1 MRTHGQIQYI
11 NISVEYNI
19 LQISGN
25 SQKEVNMTEEYNADE
40 IIERFQKFERTSY
53 DKFKDLFDQIKLD
66 RKFISGDQSDTLDHT
81 LTDASIGEGVPL
93 MSLNVVK
100 NVIRTVVNTYLPNT
114 YKWQYSTGQSV
125 DAQLNTAAE
134 QFLSDADNSTAT
146 VEALSNSVGTALGVL
161 VFSNDYDIDGSIKPV
176 LYSIPDVT
184 NVRLDP
190 HASKLNFADAT
201 KAAIVELKS
210 KEWFKTNYGIE
221 YMNEYYKPLID
232 TSEEYDRKTLMPM
245 VTYYEKEDNQVIC
258 YKLAGSELLE
268 EPQIL
273 PYSYIPVVPVFGE
286 SDWASASKQ
295 SWTGITTLMRPIQR
309 MINYAY
315 RQIIIRASKV
325 PKNTWVGGDEAL
337 QGREKYWQN
346 SERNLNPIRIYN
358 EYSKDHQRKLDPP
371 HREDNQI
378 IFNDVSELMDKSLQ
392 MTNTIVGIP
401 AIGLESQVERTATE
415 VLVNQKTFNN
425 NVRNYIYHL
434 KYSMQLIGLIFA
446 EELYKQQLYGKIK
459 VSVIAGPD
467 DAMSKQEAR
476 VQLSAYSS
484 LITSEEDK
492 RKLLMAQCAIEN
504 DNPYIN
510 GFVNSLQPQPTQGEI
525 QAQQMVEQANMEI
538 KSRDA
543 QLLELQKQ
551 LNDLQLQQQLQAYS
565 VEQQILLNN
574 QKFEHDKEMKLLD
587 AQLTANDPAEMVKTK
602 AEIDKAQM
610 SVEKEA
616 ISLRKEQI
624 KALNQGV

>member
-1 MRTHGQIQYI
+1 MEKDFDISALIERFKKFESTSYTRYKDLFEQIKKDRQF
-11 NISVEYNI
+11 
-19 LQISGN
+19 ISGN
-25 SQKEVNMTEEYNADE
+25 QCD
-40 IIERFQKFERTSY
+40 
-53 DKFKDLFDQIKLD
+53 D
-66 RKFISGDQSDTLDHT
+66 LDHT

-93 MSLNVVK
+93 MSLNVVQ
-100 NVIRTVVNTYLPNT
+100 NAVRSIVNTYLPNQ
-114 YKWQYSTGQSV
+114 YKWNYTNNQGV
-125 DAQLNTAAE
+125 DVNLNTIAD
-134 QFLSDADNSTAT
+134 QFLSDPDNSTAT
-146 VEALSNSVGTALGVL
+146 IEALTNAVSTALGVL
-161 VFSNDYDIDGSIKPV
+161 VFSNDYDVDGSIKPV

-190 HASKLNFADAT
+190 YASKLNFADAT

-210 KEWFKTNYGIE
+210 KEWFKTNYNLD
-221 YMNEYYKPLID
+221 YVNEYYKPLID
-232 TSEEYDRKTLMPM
+232 ISEDYDRKTMLPL
-245 VTYYEKEDNQVIC
+245 VTYFEKEDNKVIC
-258 YKLAGSELLE
+258 YKMAGSELLE
-268 EPQIL
+268 DPQML
-273 PYSYIPVVPVFGE
+273 NYSYIPVIPVLGE
-286 SDWASASKQ
+286 SNWINASKQ
-295 SWTGITTLMRPIQR
+295 SWTGITTIMRPIQR

-358 EYSKDHQRKLDPP
+358 EYSKDHTRKLDPP

-378 IFNDVSELMDKSLQ
+378 VFEDVTALMDKSLQ
-392 MTNTIVGIP
+392 MTNSIVGIP
-401 AIGLESQVERTATE
+401 AIGLESEIEKTATE
-415 VLVNQKTFNN
+415 VLSNQKTFNN

-434 KYSMQLIGLIFA
+434 KYSMQLIGLLFA
-446 EELYKQQLYGKIK
+446 EEIYKQPLYGKIK
-459 VSVIAGPD
+459 VTVVAGPD

-476 VQLSAYSS
+476 VQLSTYAN
-484 LITSEEDK
+484 LITSDEDK
-492 RKLLMAQCAIEN
+492 RKLLMAECAIEN

-510 GFVNSLQPQPTQGEI
+510 NFAKTLQPMPSQGEL
-525 QAQQMVEQANMEI
+525 QAQQMLEQANTEI
-538 KSRDA
+538 KNRDA
-543 QLLELQKQ
+543 QILELQKQ

-574 QKFEHDKEMKLLD
+574 QKFEHEKEMKLLD
-587 AQLTANDPAEMVKTK
+587 AQITAGNPAEQAKIK

-624 KALNQGV
+624 KALNQGVV

>member
-1 MRTHGQIQYI
+1 M
-11 NISVEYNI
+11 E
-19 LQISGN
+19 
-25 SQKEVNMTEEYNADE
+25 KDE
-40 IIERFQKFERTSY
+40 IKIDELVERFKKFERTSY
-53 DKFKDLFDQIKLD
+53 DKFKDLYDQIKLD
-66 RKFISGDQSDTLDHT
+66 RKFISGDQCDDLDHT

-100 NVIRTVVNTYLPNT
+100 NAIRTVVNTYLPNT
-114 YKWQYSTGQSV
+114 YKWQYTNGKGV
-125 DAQLNTAAE
+125 DANLNTIAD

-146 VEALSNSVGTALGVL
+146 VEALSNAVGTALGVL

-190 HASKLNFADAT
+190 NASKLNFADAT

-210 KEWFKTNYGIE
+210 KDWFKTNYGID
-221 YMNEYYKPLID
+221 YLNEYYKPLID
-232 TSEEYDRKTLMPM
+232 ISEDYDRKSLMPL

-268 EPQIL
+268 DPQVL

-286 SDWASASKQ
+286 SDWANASKQ
-295 SWTGITTLMRPIQR
+295 SWTGITTIMRPIQR

-358 EYSKDHQRKLDPP
+358 EYSKDHTRKLDPP

-378 IFNDVSELMDKSLQ
+378 VFNDVSELMDKSLQ
-392 MTNTIVGIP
+392 MTNSIVGIP
-401 AIGLESQVERTATE
+401 AIGLESQIERTATE
-415 VLVNQKTFNN
+415 VLANQKTFNN

-434 KYSMQLIGLIFA
+434 KYSMQLIGLLFA
-446 EELYKQQLYGKIK
+446 EEIYKQPLYGKIK
-459 VSVIAGPD
+459 VTVVAGPD

-476 VQLSAYSS
+476 VQLSTYAN
-484 LITSEEDK
+484 LITSDEDK
-492 RKLLMAQCAIEN
+492 RKLLMAECAIEN

-510 GFVNSLQPQPTQGEI
+510 NFANSLQPTPTQGEI
-525 QAQQMVEQANMEI
+525 QAQQMLQQANTEI
-538 KSRDA
+538 KNRDA
-543 QLLELQKQ
+543 QILELQKQ

-565 VEQQILLNN
+565 VEQQMLLNN
-574 QKFEHDKEMKLLD
+574 QKFEHEKEMKILD
-587 AQLTANDPAEMVKTK
+587 AQITANNPAEMAKTQ

>member
-1 MRTHGQIQYI
+1 MSENNIDELIQ
-11 NISVEYNI
+11 
-19 LQISGN
+19 
-25 SQKEVNMTEEYNADE
+25 
-40 IIERFQKFERTSY
+40 RFKKFESASY
-53 DKFKDLFDQIKLD
+53 TKFKDLFEQIKLD
-66 RKFISGDQSDTLDHT
+66 RKFISGDQVDTLDHT

-100 NVIRTVVNTYLPNT
+100 NAIRTVVNTYLPNT
-114 YKWQYSTGQSV
+114 YKWQYTNGQGV
-125 DAQLNTAAE
+125 DANLNMVAE
-134 QFLSDADNSTAT
+134 QFLADADNSTAT
-146 VEALSNSVGTALGVL
+146 VEALTNAVGTALGVL

-190 HASKLNFADAT
+190 NASKLNFADAT

-210 KEWFKTNYGIE
+210 KDWFKANYGID
-221 YMNEYYKPLID
+221 YINEYYKPLID
-232 TSEEYDRKTLMPM
+232 ISEDYDRKSLMPL

-268 EPQIL
+268 DPQVL

-286 SDWASASKQ
+286 SDWANASKQ
-295 SWTGITTLMRPIQR
+295 SWTGITTIMRPIQR

-358 EYSKDHQRKLDPP
+358 EYSKDHTRKLDPP

-378 IFNDVSELMDKSLQ
+378 VFNDVSELMDKSLQ
-392 MTNTIVGIP
+392 MTNSIVGIP
-401 AIGLESQVERTATE
+401 AIGLESQIERTATE
-415 VLVNQKTFNN
+415 VLANQKTFNN

-434 KYSMQLIGLIFA
+434 KYSMQLIGLLFA
-446 EELYKQQLYGKIK
+446 EEIYKQPLYGKIK
-459 VSVIAGPD
+459 VTVVAGPD

-476 VQLSAYSS
+476 VQLSTYAN
-484 LITSEEDK
+484 LITSDEDK
-492 RKLLMAQCAIEN
+492 RKLLMAECAIEN

-510 GFVNSLQPQPTQGEI
+510 SFANSLQPQPTQGEI
-525 QAQQMVEQANMEI
+525 QAQQMLQQANNEI
-538 KSRDA
+538 KNRDA
-543 QLLELQKQ
+543 QILELQKQ

-565 VEQQILLNN
+565 VEQQMLLNN
-574 QKFEHDKEMKLLD
+574 QKFEHEKEMKILD
-587 AQLTANDPAEMVKTK
+587 AQITANNPAEMAKTQ

>member
-1 MRTHGQIQYI
+1 
-11 NISVEYNI
+11 
-19 LQISGN
+19 
-25 SQKEVNMTEEYNADE
+25 MTEE
-40 IIERFQKFERTSY
+40 IENNDLIQRFKKFESASY
-53 DKFKDLFDQIKLD
+53 TKFKDLFEQIKLD
-66 RKFISGDQSDTLDHT
+66 RKFISGDQVDTLDHT

-100 NVIRTVVNTYLPNT
+100 NAIRTVVNTYLPNT
-114 YKWQYSTGQSV
+114 YKWQYTNGKGV
-125 DAQLNTAAE
+125 DANLNTIAD

-146 VEALSNSVGTALGVL
+146 VEALSNAVGTALGVL

-190 HASKLNFADAT
+190 NASKLNFADAT

-210 KEWFKTNYGIE
+210 KDWFKANYGID
-221 YMNEYYKPLID
+221 YINEYYKPLIVI
-232 TSEEYDRKTLMPM
+232 SEDYDRKSLMPL

-268 EPQIL
+268 DPQVL

-286 SDWASASKQ
+286 SDWANASKQ
-295 SWTGITTLMRPIQR
+295 SWTGITTIMRPIQR

-358 EYSKDHQRKLDPP
+358 EYSKDHTRKLDPP

-378 IFNDVSELMDKSLQ
+378 VFNDVSELMDKSLQ
-392 MTNTIVGIP
+392 MTNSIVGIP
-401 AIGLESQVERTATE
+401 AIGLESQIERTATE
-415 VLVNQKTFNN
+415 VLANQKTFNN

-434 KYSMQLIGLIFA
+434 KYSMQLIGLLFA
-446 EELYKQQLYGKIK
+446 EEIYKQPLYGKIK
-459 VSVIAGPD
+459 VTVVAGPD

-476 VQLSAYSS
+476 VQLSTYAN
-484 LITSEEDK
+484 LITSDEDK
-492 RKLLMAQCAIEN
+492 RKLLMAECAIEN

-510 GFVNSLQPQPTQGEI
+510 SFANSLQPTPTQGEI
-525 QAQQMVEQANMEI
+525 QAQQMLQQANTEI
-538 KSRDA
+538 KNRDA
-543 QLLELQKQ
+543 QILELQKQ
-551 LNDLQLQQQLQAYS
+551 LNDIQLQQQLQAYS
-565 VEQQILLNN
+565 VEQQMLLNN
-574 QKFEHDKEMKLLD
+574 QKFEHEKEMKILD
-587 AQLTANDPAEMVKTK
+587 AQISANNPAEMAKTQ

>member
-1 MRTHGQIQYI
+1 MED
-11 NISVEYNI
+11 NLNVEE
-19 LQISGN
+19 L
-25 SQKEVNMTEEYNADE
+25 
-40 IIERFQKFERTSY
+40 IERFKKFERQSY
-53 DKFKDLFDQIKLD
+53 DKFKELFEQIKLD
-66 RKFISGDQSDTLDHT
+66 RKFISGDQCDNLDHT

-100 NVIRTVVNTYLPNT
+100 NAIRTVVNTYLPNT
-114 YKWQYSTGQSV
+114 YKWQYTNNQGV
-125 DAQLNTAAE
+125 DVNLNTIAD

-146 VEALSNSVGTALGVL
+146 VEALSNAVGTALGVL

-190 HASKLNFADAT
+190 NASKLNFADAT
-201 KAAIVELKS
+201 KAAIVEIKS
-210 KEWFKTNYGIE
+210 KEWFKSNYGLE
-221 YMNEYYKPLID
+221 YLNEYYKPLID
-232 TSEEYDRKTLMPM
+232 ISEDYDRKTMMPL

-273 PYSYIPVVPVFGE
+273 PYSYIPVVPVLGE
-286 SDWASASKQ
+286 SSWISDSKQ
-295 SWTGITTLMRPIQR
+295 SWTGITTIMRPIQR

-358 EYSKDHQRKLDPP
+358 EYSKDHTRKLDPP

-378 IFNDVSELMDKSLQ
+378 VFEDVTTLMDKSLQ
-392 MTNTIVGIP
+392 MTNSIVGIP
-401 AIGLESQVERTATE
+401 AIGLESEIEKTATE
-415 VLVNQKTFNN
+415 VLANQKTFNN

-434 KYSMQLIGLIFA
+434 KYSMQLIGLLFA
-446 EELYKQQLYGKIK
+446 EEMYKQPLYGKIK
-459 VSVIAGPD
+459 VTVVAGPD

-476 VQLSAYSS
+476 VQLSTYAN
-484 LITSEEDK
+484 LITSDEDK
-492 RKLLMAQCAIEN
+492 RKLLLAECAIEN

-510 GFVNSLQPQPTQGEI
+510 NFANSLQPQPTQGEL
-525 QAQQMVEQANMEI
+525 QAQQMLEQANTEI
-538 KSRDA
+538 KNRDA
-543 QLLELQKQ
+543 QILELQKQ
-551 LNDLQLQQQLQAYS
+551 LNDIQLQQQLQAYS
-565 VEQQILLNN
+565 TEQQILLNN
-574 QKFEHDKEMKLLD
+574 QKFEHEKEMKLLD
-587 AQLTANDPAEMVKTK
+587 AQIAAGNPAEMAKTQ

-624 KALNQGV
+624 KAMNQGVI

>member
-1 MRTHGQIQYI
+1 M
-11 NISVEYNI
+11 SEYN
-19 LQISGN
+19 
-25 SQKEVNMTEEYNADE
+25 VEEL
-40 IIERFQKFERTSY
+40 IQRFKKFESASY
-53 DKFKDLFDQIKLD
+53 TKFKDLFEQIKLD
-66 RKFISGDQSDTLDHT
+66 RKFISGDQCDNLDHT

-100 NVIRTVVNTYLPNT
+100 NAIRTVVNTYLPNT
-114 YKWQYSTGQSV
+114 YKWQYTNGQGV
-125 DAQLNTAAE
+125 DTNLNTIAD

-146 VEALSNSVGTALGVL
+146 VEALSNAVGTALGVL

-190 HASKLNFADAT
+190 NASKLNFADAT

-210 KEWFKTNYGIE
+210 KDWFKTNYGID
-221 YMNEYYKPLID
+221 YLNEYYKPLID
-232 TSEEYDRKTLMPM
+232 ISEDYDRKSLMPL

-268 EPQIL
+268 DPQVL

-286 SDWASASKQ
+286 SDWANASKQ
-295 SWTGITTLMRPIQR
+295 SWTGITTIMRPIQR

-358 EYSKDHQRKLDPP
+358 EYSKDHTRKLDPP

-378 IFNDVSELMDKSLQ
+378 VFEDVTTLMDKSLQ
-392 MTNTIVGIP
+392 MTNSIVGIP
-401 AIGLESQVERTATE
+401 AIGLESQIERTATE
-415 VLVNQKTFNN
+415 VLANQKTFNN

-434 KYSMQLIGLIFA
+434 KYSMQLIGLLFA
-446 EELYKQQLYGKIK
+446 EEIYKQPLYGKIK
-459 VSVIAGPD
+459 VTVVAGPD

-476 VQLSAYSS
+476 VQLSTYAN
-484 LITSEEDK
+484 LITSDEDK
-492 RKLLMAQCAIEN
+492 RKLLMAECAIEN

-510 GFVNSLQPQPTQGEI
+510 SFANSLQPQPTQGEI
-525 QAQQMVEQANMEI
+525 QAQQMLQQANTEI
-538 KSRDA
+538 KNRDA
-543 QLLELQKQ
+543 QILELQKQ

-565 VEQQILLNN
+565 TEQQILLNN
-574 QKFEHDKEMKLLD
+574 QKFEHEKEMKILD
-587 AQLTANDPAEMVKTK
+587 AQIAANNPAEIAKTQ

-610 SVEKEA
+610 SVEKSA
-616 ISLRKEQI
+616 IELRKEQI

>member
-1 MRTHGQIQYI
+1 MEDKV
-11 NISVEYNI
+11 NVEE
-19 LQISGN
+19 L
-25 SQKEVNMTEEYNADE
+25 
-40 IIERFQKFERTSY
+40 IERFKKFERQSY
-53 DKFKDLFDQIKLD
+53 DKFKDLFEQIKLD
-66 RKFISGDQSDTLDHT
+66 RKFISGDQCDNLDHT

-100 NVIRTVVNTYLPNT
+100 NAIRTVVNTYLPNT
-114 YKWQYSTGQSV
+114 YKWQYTNNQGV
-125 DAQLNTAAE
+125 DVNLNTIAD

-146 VEALSNSVGTALGVL
+146 VEALSNAVGTALGVL

-190 HASKLNFADAT
+190 NASKLNFADAT
-201 KAAIVELKS
+201 KAAIVEIKS
-210 KEWFKTNYGIE
+210 KEWFKTNYGID
-221 YMNEYYKPLID
+221 YLNEYYKPLID
-232 TSEEYDRKTLMPM
+232 ISEDYDRKTMMPL

-286 SDWASASKQ
+286 SDWANASKQ
-295 SWTGITTLMRPIQR
+295 SWTGITTIMRPIQR

-315 RQIIIRASKV
+315 RQIIIRAAKV

-358 EYSKDHQRKLDPP
+358 EWSKDHTRKLDPP

-378 IFNDVSELMDKSLQ
+378 VFEDVTTLMDKSLQ
-392 MTNTIVGIP
+392 MTNSIVGIP
-401 AIGLESQVERTATE
+401 AIGLESEIEKTATE
-415 VLVNQKTFNN
+415 VLSNQKTFNN

-434 KYSMQLIGLIFA
+434 KYSMQLIGLLFA
-446 EELYKQQLYGKIK
+446 EEMYKQPLYGKIK
-459 VSVIAGPD
+459 VTVVAGPD

-476 VQLSAYSS
+476 VQLSTYAN
-484 LITSEEDK
+484 LITDDSDK
-492 RKLLMAQCAIEN
+492 RKLMLALCEIESDN
-504 DNPYIN
+504 DYVQN
-510 GFVNSLQPQPTQGEI
+510 FANSLQSQPTQGEM
-525 QAQQMVEQANMEI
+525 QAQQLLSQANQEI
-538 KSRDA
+538 KNRDA
-543 QLLELQKQ
+543 QILELQKQ
-551 LNDLQLQQQLQAYS
+551 VNDLQMQQQLQAYS
-565 VEQQILLNN
+565 L
-574 QKFEHDKEMKLLD
+574 DKEIELSKLKH
-587 AQLTANDPAEMVKTK
+587 AQEMEKLVLQERIKESNPAEQARTEADV
-602 AEIDKAQM
+602 IKAQA
-610 SVEKEA
+610 SIEKEA

-624 KALNQGV
+624 KSLNQGVL

>member
-1 MRTHGQIQYI
+1 
-11 NISVEYNI
+11 
-19 LQISGN
+19 
-25 SQKEVNMTEEYNADE
+25 MTEE
-40 IIERFQKFERTSY
+40 IENNDLIQRFKKFESASY
-53 DKFKDLFDQIKLD
+53 IKFKDLFEQIKLD
-66 RKFISGDQSDTLDHT
+66 RKFISGDQVDTLDHT

-100 NVIRTVVNTYLPNT
+100 NAIRTVVNTYLPNT
-114 YKWQYSTGQSV
+114 YKWQYTNGKGV
-125 DAQLNTAAE
+125 DANLNTIAD

-146 VEALSNSVGTALGVL
+146 VEALSNAVGTALGVL

-190 HASKLNFADAT
+190 NASKLNFADAT

-210 KEWFKTNYGIE
+210 KDWFKANYGID
-221 YMNEYYKPLID
+221 YINEYYKPLID
-232 TSEEYDRKTLMPM
+232 ISEDYDRKSFMPL

-268 EPQIL
+268 DPQIL

-286 SDWASASKQ
+286 SDWANASKQ
-295 SWTGITTLMRPIQR
+295 SWTGITTIMRPIQR

-325 PKNTWVGGDEAL
+325 PKNTWVGGNEAL
-337 QGREKYWQN
+337 RGREKYWQN

-358 EYSKDHQRKLDPP
+358 EFDDKGRPLEAP

-378 IFNDVSELMDKSLQ
+378 VFNDVSELMDKSLQ
-392 MTNTIVGIP
+392 MTNSIVGIP
-401 AIGLESQVERTATE
+401 AIGLESQIERTATE
-415 VLVNQKTFNN
+415 VLANQKTFNN

-434 KYSMQLIGLIFA
+434 KYSMQLIGLLFA
-446 EELYKQQLYGKIK
+446 EEIYKQPLYGKIK
-459 VSVIAGPD
+459 VTVVAGPD

-476 VQLSAYSS
+476 VQLSTYAN
-484 LITSEEDK
+484 LITSDEDK
-492 RKLLMAQCAIEN
+492 RKLLMAECAIEN

-510 GFVNSLQPQPTQGEI
+510 SFANSLQPTPTQGEI
-525 QAQQMVEQANMEI
+525 QAQQMLQQANTEI
-538 KSRDA
+538 KNRDA
-543 QLLELQKQ
+543 QILELQKQ

-565 VEQQILLNN
+565 VEQQMLLNN
-574 QKFEHDKEMKLLD
+574 QKFEHEKEMKILD
-587 AQLTANDPAEMVKTK
+587 AQISANNPAEMAKTQ

>member
-1 MRTHGQIQYI
+1 MAEENNVEDIIQ
-11 NISVEYNI
+11 
-19 LQISGN
+19 
-25 SQKEVNMTEEYNADE
+25 
-40 IIERFQKFERTSY
+40 RFKKFESASY
-53 DKFKDLFDQIKLD
+53 TKYKDLYDQIRED
-66 RKFISGDQSDTLDHT
+66 RKFIGGEQADKLDHT
-81 LTDASIGEGVPL
+81 LTDATIGEGVPL

-100 NVIRTVVNTYLPNT
+100 NAIRTVVNTYLPNQ
-114 YKWQYSTGQSV
+114 YKWQYTNSQGV
-125 DAQLNTAAE
+125 DANLNTLAD

-146 VEALSNSVGTALGVL
+146 IEALTNSVGTALGVL

-190 HASKLNFADAT
+190 NASKLNFADAT

-210 KEWFKTNYGIE
+210 KDWFKTNYGIE
-221 YMNEYYKPLID
+221 YLNEYYKPLID
-232 TSEEYDRKTLMPM
+232 ISEEYDRKTLMPLI
-245 VTYYEKEDNQVIC
+245 TYWEKEDNQVIC

-268 EPQIL
+268 EPQTL

-295 SWTGITTLMRPIQR
+295 SWTGITTIMRPIQR

-358 EYSKDHQRKLDPP
+358 EYSKDHTRKLDPP

-378 IFNDVSELMDKSLQ
+378 VFNDVSELMDKSLQ
-392 MTNTIVGIP
+392 MTNSIVGIP
-401 AIGLESQVERTATE
+401 AIGLESQIERTATE
-415 VLVNQKTFNN
+415 VLANQKTFNN

-434 KYSMQLIGLIFA
+434 KYSMQLIGLLFA
-446 EELYKQQLYGKIK
+446 EEMYKQPLYGKIK
-459 VSVIAGPD
+459 VSVVAGPD

-476 VQLSAYSS
+476 VQLAAYAN
-484 LITSEEDK
+484 LITSDEDK
-492 RKLLMAQCAIEN
+492 RKLLMAECSIEN

-510 GFVNSLQPQPTQGEI
+510 NFANSLQPQPTQGEL
-525 QAQQMVEQANMEI
+525 QAQQMLQQANTEI
-538 KSRDA
+538 KNRDA
-543 QLLELQKQ
+543 QILELQKQ
-551 LNDLQLQQQLQAYS
+551 VNELQLQQQLQAYS
-565 VEQQILLNN
+565 TEQQILLNN
-574 QKFEHDKEMKLLD
+574 QKFEHEKEMKLLD
-587 AQLTANDPAEMVKTK
+587 AKITAGNPAEIAKTQ

-624 KALNQGV
+624 KALNQGVI

>member
-1 MRTHGQIQYI
+1 
-11 NISVEYNI
+11 
-19 LQISGN
+19 
-25 SQKEVNMTEEYNADE
+25 MTEEIENND
-40 IIERFQKFERTSY
+40 IIQRFKKFESASY
-53 DKFKDLFDQIKLD
+53 TRFKDLFEQIKLD
-66 RKFISGDQSDTLDHT
+66 RKFISGDQSDSLDHT

-100 NVIRTVVNTYLPNT
+100 NAIRTVVNTYLPNT
-114 YKWQYSTGQSV
+114 YKWQYS
-125 DAQLNTAAE
+125 DERLNQLAD
-134 QFLSDADNSTAT
+134 QFLNDADNSTAT
-146 VEALSNSVGTALGVL
+146 VEALTNAVGTALGVL

-190 HASKLNFADAT
+190 NASRLNFADAT
-201 KAAIVELKS
+201 KAAIVEIKS
-210 KEWFKTNYGIE
+210 KEWFKANYGLE
-221 YMNEYYKPLID
+221 YLNEYYKPLID
-232 TSEEYDRKTLMPM
+232 ISEDYDRKTMMPL
-245 VTYYEKEDNQVIC
+245 VTYYEKENNQVIC
-258 YKLAGSELLE
+258 YKLAGDQLLE

-286 SDWASASKQ
+286 SDWSSESRQ
-295 SWTGITTLMRPIQR
+295 SWTGITTIMRPIQR

-325 PKNTWVGGDEAL
+325 PKNTWVGGEEAL

-358 EYSKDHQRKLDPP
+358 EYSKDHTRKLDPP

-378 IFNDVSELMDKSLQ
+378 VFEDVSALMDKSLQ
-392 MTNTIVGIP
+392 LTNSIVGIP
-401 AIGLESQVERTATE
+401 AIGLESQIERTATE
-415 VLVNQKTFNN
+415 VLTNQKTFNN

-434 KYSMQLIGLIFA
+434 KYSMQLIGLLFA
-446 EELYKQQLYGKIK
+446 EEIYKQPLYGKIK
-459 VSVIAGPD
+459 VTVVAGPD

-476 VQLSAYSS
+476 VQLSTYAN
-484 LITSEEDK
+484 LITSDEDK
-492 RKLLMAQCAIEN
+492 RKLLMAECEIES
-504 DNPYIN
+504 DNEYIN
-510 GFVNSLQPQPTQGEI
+510 KFKNSLQPQPTQGEI
-525 QAQQMVEQANMEI
+525 QAQQMLQQANTEI
-538 KSRDA
+538 KNRDA
-543 QLLELQKQ
+543 QILDLRKQ

-574 QKFEHDKEMKLLD
+574 QKFEHEKEMKLLD
-587 AQLTANDPAEMVKTK
+587 AQIAAGNPAEMAKTQ

-624 KALNQGV
+624 KAMNQGVI

>member
-1 MRTHGQIQYI
+1 MAEENNVEDIIQ
-11 NISVEYNI
+11 
-19 LQISGN
+19 
-25 SQKEVNMTEEYNADE
+25 
-40 IIERFQKFERTSY
+40 RFKKFESASY
-53 DKFKDLFDQIKLD
+53 TKFKDLYDQIRED
-66 RKFISGDQSDTLDHT
+66 RKFIGGEQADKLDHT
-81 LTDASIGEGVPL
+81 LTDATIGEGVPL

-100 NVIRTVVNTYLPNT
+100 NAIRTIVNTYLPNQ
-114 YKWQYSTGQSV
+114 YKWQYTNSKGV
-125 DAQLNTAAE
+125 DNNLNAVAD

-146 VEALSNSVGTALGVL
+146 VEALTNAVGTALGVL

-190 HASKLNFADAT
+190 NASKLNFADAT

-210 KEWFKTNYGIE
+210 KDWFKTNYGIE
-221 YMNEYYKPLID
+221 YLNEYYKPLID
-232 TSEEYDRKTLMPM
+232 ISEEYDRKTLMPL

-268 EPQIL
+268 EPQTL

-295 SWTGITTLMRPIQR
+295 SWTGITTIMRPIQR

-358 EYSKDHQRKLDPP
+358 EYSKDHSRKLDPP

-392 MTNTIVGIP
+392 MTNSIVGIP
-401 AIGLESQVERTATE
+401 AIGLESQIERTATE
-415 VLVNQKTFNN
+415 VLANQKTFNN

-434 KYSMQLIGLIFA
+434 KYSMQLIGLLFA
-446 EELYKQQLYGKIK
+446 EEMYKQPLYGKIK
-459 VSVIAGPD
+459 VSVVAGPD

-476 VQLSAYSS
+476 VQLAAYAN
-484 LITSEEDK
+484 LITSDEDK
-492 RKLLMAQCAIEN
+492 RKLLMAECAIEN

-510 GFVNSLQPQPTQGEI
+510 NFANSLQPQPTQGEL
-525 QAQQMVEQANMEI
+525 QAQEMLQQANTEI
-538 KSRDA
+538 KNRDA
-543 QLLELQKQ
+543 QILELQKQ
-551 LNDLQLQQQLQAYS
+551 VNELQLQQQLQAYS
-565 VEQQILLNN
+565 TEQQILLNN
-574 QKFEHDKEMKLLD
+574 QKFEQEKEMKLLD
-587 AQLTANDPAEMVKTK
+587 AQIAAGNTAEMAKTQ

-624 KALNQGV
+624 KAMNQGVI

>member
-1 MRTHGQIQYI
+1 MEKE
-11 NISVEYNI
+11 NIED
-19 LQISGN
+19 L
-25 SQKEVNMTEEYNADE
+25 
-40 IIERFQKFERTSY
+40 IERFKKFESASY
-53 DKFKDLFDQIKLD
+53 EKYRELFEQIKLD
-66 RKFISGDQSDTLDHT
+66 RKFIGGDQCDTLDHT

-100 NVIRTVVNTYLPNT
+100 NAIRTIVNTYIPN
-114 YKWQYSTGQSV
+114 QYRWEYTSSGQV
-125 DAQLNTAAE
+125 NRDLNSIAD

-146 VEALSNSVGTALGVL
+146 VEALTNAVGTALGVL

-190 HASKLNFADAT
+190 NASKLNFADAT

-221 YMNEYYKPLID
+221 YLNEYYKPLID
-232 TSEEYDRKTLMPM
+232 ISEDYDRKTLMPL
-245 VTYYEKEDNQVIC
+245 VTYYEKEDNQGTSQVIC

-295 SWTGITTLMRPIQR
+295 SWTGITTIMRPIQR

-358 EYSKDHQRKLDPP
+358 EYSKDHTRKLEPP

-378 IFNDVSELMDKSLQ
+378 VFNDVSELMDKSLQ
-392 MTNTIVGIP
+392 MTNSIVGIP
-401 AIGLESQVERTATE
+401 AIGLESQIERTATE
-415 VLVNQKTFNN
+415 VLANQKTFNN

-434 KYSMQLIGLIFA
+434 KYSMQLIGLLFA
-446 EELYKQQLYGKIK
+446 EEIYKQPLYGKIK
-459 VSVIAGPD
+459 VSVVAGPD

-476 VQLSAYSS
+476 VQLAAYAS
-484 LITSEEDK
+484 LITSDEDK
-492 RKLLMAQCAIEN
+492 RKLLMAECAIEN

-510 GFVNSLQPQPTQGEI
+510 NFANSLQPMPSQGEL
-525 QAQQMVEQANMEI
+525 QAQQMLEQANTEI
-538 KSRDA
+538 KNRDA
-543 QLLELQKQ
+543 QIIELQKQ
-551 LNDLQLQQQLQAYS
+551 INDLQMQQQLQAYS
-565 VEQQILLNN
+565 LN
-574 QKFEHDKEMKLLD
+574 KEIELSKLKHSQEMEKLII
-587 AQLTANDPAEMVKTK
+587 QERLKEENPAEQAKTEAEVVEAK
-602 AEIDKAQM
+602 ASI
-610 SVEKEA
+610 EKEA
-616 ISLRKEQI
+616 LSLQ
-624 KALNQGV
+624 KAQLNATKDIIGGNV

>member
-1 MRTHGQIQYI
+1 M
-11 NISVEYNI
+11 SEYN
-19 LQISGN
+19 
-25 SQKEVNMTEEYNADE
+25 VEEL
-40 IIERFQKFERTSY
+40 IQRFKKFESASY
-53 DKFKDLFDQIKLD
+53 TKFKDLFEQIKLD
-66 RKFISGDQSDTLDHT
+66 RKFISGDQTDTLDHT

-100 NVIRTVVNTYLPNT
+100 NAIRTVVNTYLPNT
-114 YKWQYSTGQSV
+114 YKWQYTNGQGV
-125 DAQLNTAAE
+125 DTNLNTIAD

-146 VEALSNSVGTALGVL
+146 VEALSNAVGTALGVL

-190 HASKLNFADAT
+190 NASKLNFADAT

-210 KEWFKTNYGIE
+210 KDWFKTNYGID
-221 YMNEYYKPLID
+221 YLNEYYKPLID
-232 TSEEYDRKTLMPM
+232 ISEDYDRKSLMPL

-268 EPQIL
+268 DPQVL

-286 SDWASASKQ
+286 SDWANASKQ
-295 SWTGITTLMRPIQR
+295 SWTGITTIMRPIQR

-358 EYSKDHQRKLDPP
+358 EYSKDHTRKLDPP

-378 IFNDVSELMDKSLQ
+378 VFNDVSELMDKSLQ
-392 MTNTIVGIP
+392 MTNSIVGIP
-401 AIGLESQVERTATE
+401 AIGLESQIERTATE
-415 VLVNQKTFNN
+415 VLANQKTFNN

-434 KYSMQLIGLIFA
+434 KYSMQLIGLLFA
-446 EELYKQQLYGKIK
+446 EEIYKQPLYGKIK
-459 VSVIAGPD
+459 VTVVAGPD

-476 VQLSAYSS
+476 VQLSTYAN
-484 LITSEEDK
+484 LITSDEDK
-492 RKLLMAQCAIEN
+492 RKLLMAECAIEN

-510 GFVNSLQPQPTQGEI
+510 SFANSLQPQPTQGEI
-525 QAQQMVEQANMEI
+525 QAQQMLQQANTEI
-538 KSRDA
+538 KNRDA
-543 QLLELQKQ
+543 KILELQKQ

-565 VEQQILLNN
+565 TEQQILLNN
-574 QKFEHDKEMKLLD
+574 QKFEHEKEMKILD
-587 AQLTANDPAEMVKTK
+587 AQIAANNPAEIAKTQ

-610 SVEKEA
+610 SVEKSA
-616 ISLRKEQI
+616 IELRKEQI

>member
-1 MRTHGQIQYI
+1 MAEENNVEDIIQ
-11 NISVEYNI
+11 
-19 LQISGN
+19 
-25 SQKEVNMTEEYNADE
+25 
-40 IIERFQKFERTSY
+40 RFKKFESASY
-53 DKFKDLFDQIKLD
+53 TKYKDLFDQIRED
-66 RKFISGDQSDTLDHT
+66 RKFICGEQADKLDHT
-81 LTDASIGEGVPL
+81 LTDATIGEGVPL

-100 NVIRTVVNTYLPNT
+100 NAIRTVVNTYLPNQ
-114 YKWQYSTGQSV
+114 YKWQYTNSQGV
-125 DAQLNTAAE
+125 DTNLNAVAD

-146 VEALSNSVGTALGVL
+146 IEALTNAVGTALGVL

-190 HASKLNFADAT
+190 NASKLNFADAT

-210 KEWFKTNYGIE
+210 KDWFKTNYGIE
-221 YMNEYYKPLID
+221 YLNEYYKPLID
-232 TSEEYDRKTLMPM
+232 ISEEYDRKTLMPLI
-245 VTYYEKEDNQVIC
+245 TYYEKEDGQVIC

-268 EPQIL
+268 EPQTL

-295 SWTGITTLMRPIQR
+295 SWTGITTIMRPIQR

-358 EYSKDHQRKLDPP
+358 EYSKDHTRKLDPP

-378 IFNDVSELMDKSLQ
+378 VFNDVSELMDKSLQ
-392 MTNTIVGIP
+392 MTNSIVGIP
-401 AIGLESQVERTATE
+401 AIGLESQIERTATE
-415 VLVNQKTFNN
+415 VLANQKTFNN

-434 KYSMQLIGLIFA
+434 KYSMQLIGLLFA
-446 EELYKQQLYGKIK
+446 EEMYKQPLYGKIK
-459 VSVIAGPD
+459 VSVVAGPD

-476 VQLSAYSS
+476 VQLSTYAN
-484 LITSEEDK
+484 LITSDEDK
-492 RKLLMAQCAIEN
+492 RKLLMAECAIEN

-510 GFVNSLQPQPTQGEI
+510 NFANSLQPQPTQAEL
-525 QAQQMVEQANMEI
+525 QAQEMLQQANNEI
-538 KSRDA
+538 KNRDA
-543 QLLELQKQ
+543 QIIELQKQ

-565 VEQQILLNN
+565 TEQQILLNN
-574 QKFEHDKEMKLLD
+574 QKFEHEKEMKLLD
-587 AQLTANDPAEMVKTK
+587 AQITAGNPAEMAKTQ

-624 KALNQGV
+624 KAMNQGVI

>member
-1 MRTHGQIQYI
+1 MAEEIENNDLIQ
-11 NISVEYNI
+11 
-19 LQISGN
+19 
-25 SQKEVNMTEEYNADE
+25 
-40 IIERFQKFERTSY
+40 RFKKFESASY
-53 DKFKDLFDQIKLD
+53 SKFKDLYDQIKLD
-66 RKFISGDQSDTLDHT
+66 RKFISGDQCDNLDHT

-100 NVIRTVVNTYLPNT
+100 NAIRTVVNTYLPNT
-114 YKWQYSTGQSV
+114 YKWQYS
-125 DAQLNTAAE
+125 DERLNSIAD

-146 VEALSNSVGTALGVL
+146 VEALYNAVGTALGVL

-190 HASKLNFADAT
+190 NASKLNFADAT

-210 KEWFKTNYGIE
+210 KDWFKNNYGLE
-221 YMNEYYKPLID
+221 YSNEYYKPLID
-232 TSEEYDRKTLMPM
+232 ISEDYDRKSLMPL

-268 EPQIL
+268 DPQVL

-286 SDWASASKQ
+286 SDWSSATKQ
-295 SWTGITTLMRPIQR
+295 SWTGITTIMRPIQR

-337 QGREKYWQN
+337 RGREAYWKN

-358 EYSKDHQRKLDPP
+358 EFDDKGNKLDPP

-378 IFNDVSELMDKSLQ
+378 VFNDVSELMDKSLQ
-392 MTNTIVGIP
+392 MTNSIVGIP
-401 AIGLESQVERTATE
+401 AIGLESQIERTATE
-415 VLVNQKTFNN
+415 VLTNQKTFNN

-434 KYSMQLIGLIFA
+434 KYSMQLIGLLFA
-446 EELYKQQLYGKIK
+446 EEIYKQPLYGKIK
-459 VSVIAGPD
+459 VTVVAGPD

-476 VQLSAYSS
+476 VQLSAYAN
-484 LITSEEDK
+484 LITSDEDK
-492 RKLLMAQCAIEN
+492 RKLLLAECAIEN

-510 GFVNSLQPQPTQGEI
+510 NFANSLQPTPTQGEI
-525 QAQQMVEQANMEI
+525 QAQQMLQQANTEI
-538 KSRDA
+538 KNRDA
-543 QLLELQKQ
+543 QILELQKQ
-551 LNDLQLQQQLQAYS
+551 LNDLQMQQQLQAYS
-565 VEQQILLNN
+565 TEQQIILNN
-574 QKFEHDKEMKLLD
+574 QKFEHEKEMKLLD
-587 AQLTANDPAEMVKTK
+587 AQIAANNPAEIAKTQ

-610 SVEKEA
+610 GVEKEA

-624 KALNQGV
+624 KAIDQGVI

>member
-1 MRTHGQIQYI
+1 MEDKL
-11 NISVEYNI
+11 NV
-19 LQISGN
+19 
-25 SQKEVNMTEEYNADE
+25 DE
-40 IIERFQKFERTSY
+40 LIESFKKFERQSY
-53 DKFKDLFDQIKLD
+53 DKFKDLFEQIKLD
-66 RKFISGDQSDTLDHT
+66 RKFISGDQVDTLDHT

-100 NVIRTVVNTYLPNT
+100 NAIRTVVNTYLPNT
-114 YKWQYSTGQSV
+114 YKWQYTNNQGV
-125 DAQLNTAAE
+125 DVNLNTIAD

-146 VEALSNSVGTALGVL
+146 VEALSNAVGTALGVL

-190 HASKLNFADAT
+190 NASKLNFADAT
-201 KAAIVELKS
+201 KAAIVEIKS
-210 KEWFKTNYGIE
+210 KEWFKTNYGLE
-221 YMNEYYKPLID
+221 YLNEYYKPLID
-232 TSEEYDRKTLMPM
+232 ISEDYDRKTMMPLI
-245 VTYYEKEDNQVIC
+245 TYYEKEDNQVIC

-268 EPQIL
+268 DPQVL

-286 SDWASASKQ
+286 SDWANASKQ
-295 SWTGITTLMRPIQR
+295 SWTGITTIMRPIQR

-358 EYSKDHQRKLDPP
+358 EYSKDHSRKLDPP

-378 IFNDVSELMDKSLQ
+378 VFEDVTALMDKSLQ
-392 MTNTIVGIP
+392 MTNSIVGIP
-401 AIGLESQVERTATE
+401 AIGLESEIEKTATE
-415 VLVNQKTFNN
+415 VLSNQKTFNN

-434 KYSMQLIGLIFA
+434 KYSMQLIGLLFA
-446 EELYKQQLYGKIK
+446 EEIYKQPLYGKIK
-459 VSVIAGPD
+459 VTVVAGPD

-476 VQLSAYSS
+476 VQLSTYAN
-484 LITSEEDK
+484 LITSDEDK
-492 RKLLMAQCAIEN
+492 RKLLMAECAIEN

-510 GFVNSLQPQPTQGEI
+510 NFAKTLQPMPSQGEL
-525 QAQQMVEQANMEI
+525 QAQQMLEQANTEI
-538 KSRDA
+538 KNRD
-543 QLLELQKQ
+543 QQILELQKQ

-574 QKFEHDKEMKLLD
+574 QKFEHEKEMKLLD
-587 AQLTANDPAEMVKTK
+587 AQITAGNPAEMAKTQ

-624 KALNQGV
+624 KALNQGVI

>member
-1 MRTHGQIQYI
+1 M
-11 NISVEYNI
+11 E
-19 LQISGN
+19 
-25 SQKEVNMTEEYNADE
+25 KDEVKLDE
-40 IIERFQKFERTSY
+40 LIERFKKFESASY
-53 DKFKDLFDQIKLD
+53 TKYKDLFDQIRED
-66 RKFISGDQSDTLDHT
+66 RKFIGGEQSDKLDHT
-81 LTDASIGEGVPL
+81 LTDATIGEGVPL

-100 NVIRTVVNTYLPNT
+100 NAIRTIVNTYLPNQ
-114 YKWQYSTGQSV
+114 YKWQYTNSQGV
-125 DAQLNTAAE
+125 DTNLNAVAD

-146 VEALSNSVGTALGVL
+146 VEALTNAVGTALGVL

-190 HASKLNFADAT
+190 NASKLNFADAT

-210 KEWFKTNYGIE
+210 KDWFKTNYGIE
-221 YMNEYYKPLID
+221 YLNEYYKPLID
-232 TSEEYDRKTLMPM
+232 ISEEYDRKTLIPLI
-245 VTYYEKEDNQVIC
+245 TYYEKEDNQVIC

-268 EPQIL
+268 EPQTL

-286 SDWASASKQ
+286 SDWASNSKQ
-295 SWTGITTLMRPIQR
+295 SWTGITTIMRPIQR

-358 EYSKDHQRKLDPP
+358 EYSKDHTRKLDPP

-378 IFNDVSELMDKSLQ
+378 VFEDVTALMDKSLQ
-392 MTNTIVGIP
+392 MTNSIVGIP
-401 AIGLESQVERTATE
+401 AIGLESEIEKTATE
-415 VLVNQKTFNN
+415 VLSNQKTFNN

-434 KYSMQLIGLIFA
+434 KYSMQLIGLLFA
-446 EELYKQQLYGKIK
+446 EEIYKQPLYGKIK
-459 VSVIAGPD
+459 VTVVAGPD

-476 VQLSAYSS
+476 VQLSTYANI
-484 LITSEEDK
+484 ITSDEDK
-492 RKLLMAQCAIEN
+492 RKLLIAECAIEN

-510 GFVNSLQPQPTQGEI
+510 NFAKTLQPMPSQGEL
-525 QAQQMVEQANMEI
+525 QAQQMLEQANTEI
-538 KSRDA
+538 KNRD
-543 QLLELQKQ
+543 QQILELQKQ

-565 VEQQILLNN
+565 TEQQILLNN
-574 QKFEHDKEMKLLD
+574 QKFEHEKEMRLLD
-587 AQLTANDPAEMVKTK
+587 AQITAGNPAEQAKIK
-602 AEIDKAQM
+602 SEIDKSSM
-610 SVEKEA
+610 SVEKAA
-616 ISLRKEQI
+616 IDLRKAQ
-624 KALNQGV
+624 LNAAKDIIGA

>member
-1 MRTHGQIQYI
+1 MEDKL
-11 NISVEYNI
+11 NVEE
-19 LQISGN
+19 L
-25 SQKEVNMTEEYNADE
+25 
-40 IIERFQKFERTSY
+40 IERFKKFERQSY
-53 DKFKDLFDQIKLD
+53 DKFKDLFEQIKLD
-66 RKFISGDQSDTLDHT
+66 RKFISGDQCDTLDHT

-100 NVIRTVVNTYLPNT
+100 NAIRTVVNTYLPNT
-114 YKWQYSTGQSV
+114 YKWQYTNNQGV
-125 DAQLNTAAE
+125 DVNLNTIAD

-146 VEALSNSVGTALGVL
+146 VEALSNAVGTALGVL

-190 HASKLNFADAT
+190 NASKLNFADAT
-201 KAAIVELKS
+201 KAAIVEIKS
-210 KEWFKTNYGIE
+210 KEWFKTNYGLE
-221 YMNEYYKPLID
+221 YLNEYYKPLID
-232 TSEEYDRKTLMPM
+232 ISEDYDRKTMLPL
-245 VTYYEKEDNQVIC
+245 VTYFEKEDNKVIC
-258 YKLAGSELLE
+258 YKMAGSELLE
-268 EPQIL
+268 EPQVL

-286 SDWASASKQ
+286 SDWANASKQ
-295 SWTGITTLMRPIQR
+295 SWTGITTIMRPIQR

-358 EYSKDHQRKLDPP
+358 EYSKDHTRKLDPP

-378 IFNDVSELMDKSLQ
+378 VFEDVTTLMDKSLQ
-392 MTNTIVGIP
+392 MTNSIVGIP
-401 AIGLESQVERTATE
+401 AIGLESEIEKTATE
-415 VLVNQKTFNN
+415 VLSNQKTFNN

-434 KYSMQLIGLIFA
+434 KYSMQLIGLLFA
-446 EELYKQQLYGKIK
+446 EEMYKQPLYGKIK
-459 VSVIAGPD
+459 VSVVAGPD

-476 VQLSAYSS
+476 VQLSTYAN
-484 LITSEEDK
+484 LITSDEDK
-492 RKLLMAQCAIEN
+492 RKLLLAECAIEN

-510 GFVNSLQPQPTQGEI
+510 NFAKTLQPMPSQGEL
-525 QAQQMVEQANMEI
+525 QAQQMLEQANTEI
-538 KSRDA
+538 KNRDA
-543 QLLELQKQ
+543 QILELQKQ
-551 LNDLQLQQQLQAYS
+551 LNDIQLQQQLQAYS
-565 VEQQILLNN
+565 TEQQILLNN
-574 QKFEHDKEMKLLD
+574 QKFEHEKEMKLLD
-587 AQLTANDPAEMVKTK
+587 AQIAAGNPAEMAKTQ

-624 KALNQGV
+624 KALNQGVI

>member
-1 MRTHGQIQYI
+1 MAEENNVEDIIQ
-11 NISVEYNI
+11 
-19 LQISGN
+19 
-25 SQKEVNMTEEYNADE
+25 
-40 IIERFQKFERTSY
+40 RFKKFESASY
-53 DKFKDLFDQIKLD
+53 TKYKDLFDQIRED
-66 RKFISGDQSDTLDHT
+66 RKFIGGEQADKLDHT
-81 LTDASIGEGVPL
+81 LTDATIGDGVPL

-100 NVIRTVVNTYLPNT
+100 NAIRTVVNTYLPNQ
-114 YKWQYSTGQSV
+114 YKWQYTNSKGV
-125 DAQLNTAAE
+125 DTNLNAVAD

-146 VEALSNSVGTALGVL
+146 VEALTNAVGTALGVL

-190 HASKLNFADAT
+190 NASKLNFADAT

-210 KEWFKTNYGIE
+210 KDWFKSNYGIE
-221 YMNEYYKPLID
+221 YLNEYYKPLID
-232 TSEEYDRKTLMPM
+232 ISEEYDRKTLMPLI
-245 VTYYEKEDNQVIC
+245 TYYEKEDNQVIC

-268 EPQIL
+268 EPQTL

-295 SWTGITTLMRPIQR
+295 SWTGITTIMRPIQR

-358 EYSKDHQRKLDPP
+358 EYSKDHTRKLDPP

-378 IFNDVSELMDKSLQ
+378 VFNDVSELMDKSLQ
-392 MTNTIVGIP
+392 MTNSIVGIP
-401 AIGLESQVERTATE
+401 AIGLESQIERTATE
-415 VLVNQKTFNN
+415 VLANQKTFNN

-434 KYSMQLIGLIFA
+434 KYSMQLIGLLFA
-446 EELYKQQLYGKIK
+446 EEMYKQPLYGKIK
-459 VSVIAGPD
+459 VSVVAGPD

-476 VQLSAYSS
+476 VQLAAYAN
-484 LITSEEDK
+484 LITSDEDK
-492 RKLLMAQCAIEN
+492 RKLLMAECSIEN

-510 GFVNSLQPQPTQGEI
+510 NFANSLQPQPTE
-525 QAQQMVEQANMEI
+525 NEI
-538 KSRDA
+538 KANQILENANQEIHNRD
-543 QLLELQKQ
+543 QQILELQKQ
-551 LNDLQLQQQLQAYS
+551 LNDLRMQQQLQAYS
-565 VEQQILLNN
+565 L
-574 QKFEHDKEMKLLD
+574 DKEIELSKLKHSQEMEKLILTEKLKQANPAEQAKTEAEIEKSKMEVEKSAIELRK
-587 AQLTANDPAEMVKTK
+587 AQLNATK
-602 AEIDKAQM
+602 DIIGA
-610 SVEKEA
+610 
-616 ISLRKEQI
+616 
-624 KALNQGV
+624 

>member
-1 MRTHGQIQYI
+1 MAEENNVEDIIQ
-11 NISVEYNI
+11 
-19 LQISGN
+19 
-25 SQKEVNMTEEYNADE
+25 
-40 IIERFQKFERTSY
+40 RFKKFESASY
-53 DKFKDLFDQIKLD
+53 TKYKDLFDQIRED
-66 RKFISGDQSDTLDHT
+66 RKFICGEQADKLDHT
-81 LTDASIGEGVPL
+81 LTDATIGEGVPL

-100 NVIRTVVNTYLPNT
+100 NAIRTVVNTYLPNQ
-114 YKWQYSTGQSV
+114 YKWQYTNSQGV
-125 DAQLNTAAE
+125 DTNLNAVAD

-146 VEALSNSVGTALGVL
+146 IEALTNAVGTALGVL

-190 HASKLNFADAT
+190 NASKLNFADAT

-210 KEWFKTNYGIE
+210 KDWFKTNYGIE
-221 YMNEYYKPLID
+221 YLNEYYKPLID
-232 TSEEYDRKTLMPM
+232 ISEEYDRKTLMPLI
-245 VTYYEKEDNQVIC
+245 TYYEKEDGQVIC

-295 SWTGITTLMRPIQR
+295 SWTGITTIMRPIQR

-358 EYSKDHQRKLDPP
+358 EYSKDHTRKLDPP

-378 IFNDVSELMDKSLQ
+378 VFNDVSELMDKSLQ
-392 MTNTIVGIP
+392 MTNSIVGIP
-401 AIGLESQVERTATE
+401 AIGLESQIERTATE
-415 VLVNQKTFNN
+415 VLANQKTFNN

-434 KYSMQLIGLIFA
+434 KYSMQLIGLLFA
-446 EELYKQQLYGKIK
+446 EEMYKQQLYGKIK
-459 VSVIAGPD
+459 VSVVAGPD

-476 VQLSAYSS
+476 VQLTSYAN
-484 LITSEEDK
+484 LITSDEDK
-492 RKLLMAQCAIEN
+492 RKLLMAECAIEN

-510 GFVNSLQPQPTQGEI
+510 NFANSLQPHPTQAEL
-525 QAQQMVEQANMEI
+525 QAQEMLQQANTEI
-538 KSRDA
+538 KNRDA
-543 QLLELQKQ
+543 QIIELQKQ
-551 LNDLQLQQQLQAYS
+551 VNDLQMQQQLQAYS
-565 VEQQILLNN
+565 VEQQLLLND
-574 QKFEHDKEMKLLD
+574 QKHKQEIEKLVL
-587 AQLTANDPAEMVKTK
+587 QERLKNENPAEQAKIE
-602 AEIDKAQM
+602 AEVMKSQASI
-610 SVEKEA
+610 EKEA

-624 KALNQGV
+624 KAMNNGVLS

>member
-1 MRTHGQIQYI
+1 M
-11 NISVEYNI
+11 E
-19 LQISGN
+19 
-25 SQKEVNMTEEYNADE
+25 KEEVKIDE
-40 IIERFQKFERTSY
+40 LIEHFKKFERASY
-53 DKFKDLFDQIKLD
+53 DKFKDLFEQIKLD
-66 RKFISGDQSDTLDHT
+66 RKFISGDQVDTLDHT

-100 NVIRTVVNTYLPNT
+100 NAIRTVVNTYLPNT
-114 YKWQYSTGQSV
+114 YKWQYTNGKGV
-125 DAQLNTAAE
+125 DTNLNTIAD

-146 VEALSNSVGTALGVL
+146 VEALSNAVGTALGVL

-190 HASKLNFADAT
+190 NASKLNFADAT

-210 KEWFKTNYGIE
+210 KDWFKTNYGID
-221 YMNEYYKPLID
+221 YLNEYYKPLID
-232 TSEEYDRKTLMPM
+232 ISEEYDRKSLMPL

-268 EPQIL
+268 DPQVL

-286 SDWASASKQ
+286 SDWANASKQ
-295 SWTGITTLMRPIQR
+295 SWTGITTIMRPIQR

-358 EYSKDHQRKLDPP
+358 EYSKDHTRKLDPP

-378 IFNDVSELMDKSLQ
+378 VFNDVSELMDKSLQ
-392 MTNTIVGIP
+392 MTNSIVGIP
-401 AIGLESQVERTATE
+401 AIGLESQIERTATE
-415 VLVNQKTFNN
+415 VLANQKTFNN

-434 KYSMQLIGLIFA
+434 KYSMQLIGLLFA
-446 EELYKQQLYGKIK
+446 EEIYKQPLYGKIK
-459 VSVIAGPD
+459 VTVVAGPD

-476 VQLSAYSS
+476 VQLSTYAN
-484 LITSEEDK
+484 LITSDEDK
-492 RKLLMAQCAIEN
+492 RKLLMAECAIEN
-504 DNPYIN
+504 DNPYISS
-510 GFVNSLQPQPTQGEI
+510 FANSLQPQPTQGEI
-525 QAQQMVEQANMEI
+525 QAQQMLQQANTEI
-538 KSRDA
+538 KNRDA
-543 QLLELQKQ
+543 QILELQKQ

-565 VEQQILLNN
+565 TEQQILLNN
-574 QKFEHDKEMKLLD
+574 QKFEHEKEMKLLD
-587 AQLTANDPAEMVKTK
+587 AQIAANNPAEIAKTQ

>member
-1 MRTHGQIQYI
+1 MEDKL
-11 NISVEYNI
+11 NV
-19 LQISGN
+19 
-25 SQKEVNMTEEYNADE
+25 DE
-40 IIERFQKFERTSY
+40 LIERFKKFERQSY
-53 DKFKDLFDQIKLD
+53 DKFKDLFEQIKLD
-66 RKFISGDQSDTLDHT
+66 RKFISGDQVDTLDHT

-100 NVIRTVVNTYLPNT
+100 NAIRTVVNTYLPNT
-114 YKWQYSTGQSV
+114 YKWQYTNNQGV
-125 DAQLNTAAE
+125 DVNLNTIAD

-146 VEALSNSVGTALGVL
+146 VEALSNAVGTALGVL

-190 HASKLNFADAT
+190 NASKLNFADAT
-201 KAAIVELKS
+201 KAAIVEIKS
-210 KEWFKTNYGIE
+210 KEWFKTNYGLE
-221 YMNEYYKPLID
+221 YLNEYYKPLID
-232 TSEEYDRKTLMPM
+232 ISEDYDRKTMMPLI
-245 VTYYEKEDNQVIC
+245 TYYEKEDNQVIC

-268 EPQIL
+268 DPQIL

-286 SDWASASKQ
+286 SDWANASKQ
-295 SWTGITTLMRPIQR
+295 SWTGITTIMRPIQR

-358 EYSKDHQRKLDPP
+358 EYSKDHSRKLDPP

-378 IFNDVSELMDKSLQ
+378 VFEDVTTLMDKSLQ
-392 MTNTIVGIP
+392 MTNSIVGIP
-401 AIGLESQVERTATE
+401 AIGLESEIEKTATE
-415 VLVNQKTFNN
+415 VLSNQKTFNN

-434 KYSMQLIGLIFA
+434 KYSMQLIGLLFA
-446 EELYKQQLYGKIK
+446 EEIYKQPLYGKIK
-459 VSVIAGPD
+459 VTVVAGPD

-476 VQLSAYSS
+476 VQLSTYAN
-484 LITSEEDK
+484 LITSDEDK
-492 RKLLMAQCAIEN
+492 RKLLMAECAIEN

-510 GFVNSLQPQPTQGEI
+510 HFAQSLLPMPSQGEL
-525 QAQQMVEQANMEI
+525 QAQQMLEQANTEI
-538 KSRDA
+538 KNRDA
-543 QLLELQKQ
+543 QILELQKQ

-565 VEQQILLNN
+565 TEQQILLNN
-574 QKFEHDKEMKLLD
+574 QKFEHEKEMKLLD
-587 AQLTANDPAEMVKTK
+587 AQITAGNPAEMAKTQ

-624 KALNQGV
+624 KAMNQGVI

>member
-1 MRTHGQIQYI
+1 
-11 NISVEYNI
+11 
-19 LQISGN
+19 
-25 SQKEVNMTEEYNADE
+25 MTEE
-40 IIERFQKFERTSY
+40 IENNDLIQRFKKFESASY
-53 DKFKDLFDQIKLD
+53 TKFKDLFEQIKLD
-66 RKFISGDQSDTLDHT
+66 RKFISGDQVDTLDHT

-100 NVIRTVVNTYLPNT
+100 NAIRTVVNTYLPNT
-114 YKWQYSTGQSV
+114 YKWQYTNGQGV
-125 DAQLNTAAE
+125 DTNLNTIAD

-146 VEALSNSVGTALGVL
+146 VEALSNAVGTALGVL

-190 HASKLNFADAT
+190 NASRLNFADAT
-201 KAAIVELKS
+201 KAAIVEIKS
-210 KEWFKTNYGIE
+210 KEWFKTNYGLE
-221 YMNEYYKPLID
+221 YLNEYYKPLID
-232 TSEEYDRKTLMPM
+232 ISEDYDRKSLMPL
-245 VTYYEKEDNQVIC
+245 VTYYEKEDNKVIC

-268 EPQIL
+268 DPQVL

-286 SDWASASKQ
+286 SDWSSASKQ
-295 SWTGITTLMRPIQR
+295 SWTGITTIMRPIQR

-358 EYSKDHQRKLDPP
+358 EYSKDHTRKLDPP

-378 IFNDVSELMDKSLQ
+378 VFEDVSALMDKSLQ
-392 MTNTIVGIP
+392 LTNSIVGIP
-401 AIGLESQVERTATE
+401 AIGLESQIERTATE
-415 VLVNQKTFNN
+415 VLTNQKTFNN

-434 KYSMQLIGLIFA
+434 KYSMQLIGLLFA
-446 EELYKQQLYGKIK
+446 EEIYKQPLYGKIK
-459 VSVIAGPD
+459 VTVVAGPD

-476 VQLSAYSS
+476 VQLSTYAN
-484 LITSEEDK
+484 LITSDEDK
-492 RKLLMAQCAIEN
+492 RKLLMAECEIES
-504 DNPYIN
+504 DNEYIN
-510 GFVNSLQPQPTQGEI
+510 KFKNSLQPQPTQGEI
-525 QAQQMVEQANMEI
+525 QAQQMLQQANTEI
-538 KSRDA
+538 KNRDA
-543 QLLELQKQ
+543 QILDLQKQ

-565 VEQQILLNN
+565 TEQQILLNN
-574 QKFEHDKEMKLLD
+574 QKFEHEKEMKLLD
-587 AQLTANDPAEMVKTK
+587 AQIAAGNPAEMAKTQ

-624 KALNQGV
+624 KAMNQGVI

>member
-1 MRTHGQIQYI
+1 
-11 NISVEYNI
+11 
-19 LQISGN
+19 
-25 SQKEVNMTEEYNADE
+25 MTEE
-40 IIERFQKFERTSY
+40 IENNDLIQRFKKFESASY
-53 DKFKDLFDQIKLD
+53 TKFKDLFEQIKLD
-66 RKFISGDQSDTLDHT
+66 RKFISGDQVDTLDHT

-100 NVIRTVVNTYLPNT
+100 NAIRTVVNTYLPNT
-114 YKWQYSTGQSV
+114 YKWQYS
-125 DAQLNTAAE
+125 DERLNQLAD

-146 VEALSNSVGTALGVL
+146 VEALSNAVGTALGVL

-190 HASKLNFADAT
+190 NASRLNFADAT
-201 KAAIVELKS
+201 KAAIVEIKS
-210 KEWFKTNYGIE
+210 KEWFKTNYGLE
-221 YMNEYYKPLID
+221 YLNEYYKPLID
-232 TSEEYDRKTLMPM
+232 ISEDYDRKTMMPL
-245 VTYYEKEDNQVIC
+245 VTYYEKENNQVIC
-258 YKLAGSELLE
+258 YKLAGDQLLE
-268 EPQIL
+268 EPQVL

-286 SDWASASKQ
+286 SDWSSASKQ
-295 SWTGITTLMRPIQR
+295 SWTGITTIMRPIQR

-358 EYSKDHQRKLDPP
+358 EYSKDHTRKLDPP

-378 IFNDVSELMDKSLQ
+378 VFNDVSELMDKSLQ
-392 MTNTIVGIP
+392 LTNSIVGIP
-401 AIGLESQVERTATE
+401 AIGLESQIERTATE
-415 VLVNQKTFNN
+415 VLTNQKTFNN

-434 KYSMQLIGLIFA
+434 KYSMQLIGLLFA
-446 EELYKQQLYGKIK
+446 EEIYKQPLYGKIK
-459 VSVIAGPD
+459 VTVVAGPD

-476 VQLSAYSS
+476 VQLSTYAN
-484 LITSEEDK
+484 LITSDEDK
-492 RKLLMAQCAIEN
+492 RKLLMAECEIES
-504 DNPYIN
+504 DNEYIN
-510 GFVNSLQPQPTQGEI
+510 KFKNSLQPQPTQGEI
-525 QAQQMVEQANMEI
+525 QAQQMLEQANTEI
-538 KSRDA
+538 KNRDA
-543 QLLELQKQ
+543 QILELQKQ

-565 VEQQILLNN
+565 TEQQILLNN
-574 QKFEHDKEMKLLD
+574 QKFEHEKEMKLLD
-587 AQLTANDPAEMVKTK
+587 AQIAAGNPAEMAKTQ

-624 KALNQGV
+624 KAMNQGVI

>member
-1 MRTHGQIQYI
+1 MEDKV
-11 NISVEYNI
+11 NI
-19 LQISGN
+19 
-25 SQKEVNMTEEYNADE
+25 EEL
-40 IIERFQKFERTSY
+40 IERFKKFERQSY
-53 DKFKDLFDQIKLD
+53 DKFKDLFEQIKLD
-66 RKFISGDQSDTLDHT
+66 RKFISGDQCDNLDHT

-100 NVIRTVVNTYLPNT
+100 NAIRTVVNTYLPNT
-114 YKWQYSTGQSV
+114 YKWQYTNNQGV
-125 DAQLNTAAE
+125 DVNLNTIAD

-146 VEALSNSVGTALGVL
+146 VEALSNAVGTALGVL

-190 HASKLNFADAT
+190 NASKLNFADAT
-201 KAAIVELKS
+201 KAAIVEIKS
-210 KEWFKTNYGIE
+210 KEWFKTNYGLE
-221 YMNEYYKPLID
+221 YLNEYYKPLID
-232 TSEEYDRKTLMPM
+232 ISEDYDRKTMMPL

-268 EPQIL
+268 EPQVL

-286 SDWASASKQ
+286 SDWANASKQ
-295 SWTGITTLMRPIQR
+295 SWTGITTIMRPIQR

-358 EYSKDHQRKLDPP
+358 EYSKDHTRKLDPP

-378 IFNDVSELMDKSLQ
+378 VFEDVTALMDKSLQ
-392 MTNTIVGIP
+392 MTNSIVGIP
-401 AIGLESQVERTATE
+401 AIGLESEIEKTATE
-415 VLVNQKTFNN
+415 VLSNQKTFNN

-434 KYSMQLIGLIFA
+434 KYSMQLIGLLFA
-446 EELYKQQLYGKIK
+446 EEMYKQPLYGKIK
-459 VSVIAGPD
+459 VSVVAGPD

-476 VQLSAYSS
+476 VQLSTYAG
-484 LITSEEDK
+484 LITSDEDK
-492 RKLLMAQCAIEN
+492 RKLLMAECAIEN

-510 GFVNSLQPQPTQGEI
+510 NFAKTLQPMPSQGEL
-525 QAQQMVEQANMEI
+525 QAQQMLEQANTEI
-538 KSRDA
+538 KNRD
-543 QLLELQKQ
+543 QQILELQKQ
-551 LNDLQLQQQLQAYS
+551 LNDLHLQQQLQAYS
-565 VEQQILLNN
+565 TEQQILLNN
-574 QKFEHDKEMKLLD
+574 QKFEHEKEMKLLD
-587 AQLTANDPAEMVKTK
+587 AQIAAGNPAEMAKTQ

-624 KALNQGV
+624 KAMNQGVI

>member
-1 MRTHGQIQYI
+1 
-11 NISVEYNI
+11 
-19 LQISGN
+19 
-25 SQKEVNMTEEYNADE
+25 MTEEIDNNDL
-40 IIERFQKFERTSY
+40 IQRFKKFESASY
-53 DKFKDLFDQIKLD
+53 TKFKDLFEQIKLD
-66 RKFISGDQSDTLDHT
+66 RKFISGDQVDTLDHT

-100 NVIRTVVNTYLPNT
+100 NAIRTVVNTYLPNT
-114 YKWQYSTGQSV
+114 YKWQYS
-125 DAQLNTAAE
+125 DERLNQLAD

-146 VEALSNSVGTALGVL
+146 VEALSNAVGTALGVL

-190 HASKLNFADAT
+190 NASRLNFADAT
-201 KAAIVELKS
+201 KAAIVEIKS
-210 KEWFKTNYGIE
+210 KEWFKTNYGLE
-221 YMNEYYKPLID
+221 YLNEYYKPLID
-232 TSEEYDRKTLMPM
+232 ISEDYDRKTMMPL
-245 VTYYEKEDNQVIC
+245 VTYYEKENNQVIC
-258 YKLAGSELLE
+258 YKLAGDQLLE
-268 EPQIL
+268 EPQVL

-286 SDWASASKQ
+286 SDWSSASKQ
-295 SWTGITTLMRPIQR
+295 SWTGITTIMRPIQR

-358 EYSKDHQRKLDPP
+358 EYSKDHTRKLDPP

-378 IFNDVSELMDKSLQ
+378 VFNDVSELMDKSLQ
-392 MTNTIVGIP
+392 LTNSIVGIP
-401 AIGLESQVERTATE
+401 AIGLESQIERTATE
-415 VLVNQKTFNN
+415 VLTNQKTFNN

-434 KYSMQLIGLIFA
+434 KYSMQLIGLLFA
-446 EELYKQQLYGKIK
+446 EEIYKQPLYGKIK
-459 VSVIAGPD
+459 VTVVAGPD

-476 VQLSAYSS
+476 VQLSTYAN
-484 LITSEEDK
+484 LITSDEDK
-492 RKLLMAQCAIEN
+492 RKLLMAECAIEN

-510 GFVNSLQPQPTQGEI
+510 SFANSLQPQPTQGEI
-525 QAQQMVEQANMEI
+525 QAQQMLQQANTEI
-538 KSRDA
+538 KNRDA
-543 QLLELQKQ
+543 QILELQKQ

-565 VEQQILLNN
+565 VEQQMLLNN
-574 QKFEHDKEMKLLD
+574 QKFEHEKEMKILD
-587 AQLTANDPAEMVKTK
+587 AQITANNPAEMAKTQ

-610 SVEKEA
+610 SVEKSA
-616 ISLRKEQI
+616 IDLRKAEI
-624 KALNQGV
+624 AAMKDIV

>member
-1 MRTHGQIQYI
+1 MEDKL
-11 NISVEYNI
+11 NVEE
-19 LQISGN
+19 L
-25 SQKEVNMTEEYNADE
+25 
-40 IIERFQKFERTSY
+40 IERFKKFERQSY
-53 DKFKDLFDQIKLD
+53 DKFKDLFEQIKLD
-66 RKFISGDQSDTLDHT
+66 RKFISGDQCDNLDHT

-100 NVIRTVVNTYLPNT
+100 NAIRTVVNTYLPNT
-114 YKWQYSTGQSV
+114 YKWQYTNNQGV
-125 DAQLNTAAE
+125 DVNLNTIAD

-146 VEALSNSVGTALGVL
+146 VEALSNAVGTALGVL

-190 HASKLNFADAT
+190 NASKLNFADAT
-201 KAAIVELKS
+201 KAAIVEIKS
-210 KEWFKTNYGIE
+210 KEWFKTNYGLE
-221 YMNEYYKPLID
+221 YLNEYYKPLID
-232 TSEEYDRKTLMPM
+232 ISEDYDRKTMMPL

-286 SDWASASKQ
+286 SDWANASKQ
-295 SWTGITTLMRPIQR
+295 SWTGITTIMRPIQR

-358 EYSKDHQRKLDPP
+358 EWSKDHTRKLDPP

-378 IFNDVSELMDKSLQ
+378 VFEDVTTLMDKSLQ
-392 MTNTIVGIP
+392 MTNSIVGIP
-401 AIGLESQVERTATE
+401 AIGLESEIEKTATE
-415 VLVNQKTFNN
+415 VLSNQKTFNN

-434 KYSMQLIGLIFA
+434 KYSMQLIGLLFA
-446 EELYKQQLYGKIK
+446 EEIYKQPLYGKIK
-459 VSVIAGPD
+459 VSVVAGPD

-476 VQLSAYSS
+476 VQLSTYAN
-484 LITSEEDK
+484 LITSDEDK
-492 RKLLMAQCAIEN
+492 RKLLLAECAIEN

-510 GFVNSLQPQPTQGEI
+510 NFANSLQPQPTQGEL
-525 QAQQMVEQANMEI
+525 QAQQILEQANTEI
-538 KSRDA
+538 KNRD
-543 QLLELQKQ
+543 QQIIDLQKQ
-551 LNDLQLQQQLQAYS
+551 LNDLQMQQQLQAYS
-565 VEQQILLNN
+565 L
-574 QKFEHDKEMKLLD
+574 DKEIEMSKLKHS
-587 AQLTANDPAEMVKTK
+587 QEMEKMILTEKLKQANPAEQAKTE
-602 AEIDKAQM
+602 AEIVKSKA
-610 SVEKEA
+610 SIEKEA
-616 ISLRKEQI
+616 LSLQ
-624 KALNQGV
+624 KAELTAAKDIIGA

>member
-1 MRTHGQIQYI
+1 MEDKL
-11 NISVEYNI
+11 NV
-19 LQISGN
+19 
-25 SQKEVNMTEEYNADE
+25 DE
-40 IIERFQKFERTSY
+40 LIERFKKFERQSY
-53 DKFKDLFDQIKLD
+53 DKFKDLFEQIKLD
-66 RKFISGDQSDTLDHT
+66 RKFISGDQCDNLDHT

-100 NVIRTVVNTYLPNT
+100 NAIRTVVNTYLPNT
-114 YKWQYSTGQSV
+114 YKWQYTNSQGV
-125 DAQLNTAAE
+125 DVNLNTIAD

-146 VEALSNSVGTALGVL
+146 VEALSNAVGTALGVL

-190 HASKLNFADAT
+190 NASKLNFADAT
-201 KAAIVELKS
+201 KAAIVEIKS
-210 KEWFKTNYGIE
+210 KEWFKSNYGLE
-221 YMNEYYKPLID
+221 YLNEYYKPLID
-232 TSEEYDRKTLMPM
+232 ISEDYDRKTMMPL

-268 EPQIL
+268 EPQVL

-286 SDWASASKQ
+286 SDWSSASKQ
-295 SWTGITTLMRPIQR
+295 SWTGITTIMRPIQR

-358 EYSKDHQRKLDPP
+358 EYSKDHTRKLDPP

-378 IFNDVSELMDKSLQ
+378 VFEDVTTLMDKSLQ
-392 MTNTIVGIP
+392 MTNSIVGIP
-401 AIGLESQVERTATE
+401 AIGLESEIEKTATE
-415 VLVNQKTFNN
+415 VLSNQKTFNN

-434 KYSMQLIGLIFA
+434 KYSMQLIGLLFA
-446 EELYKQQLYGKIK
+446 EEMYKQPLYGKIK
-459 VSVIAGPD
+459 VTVVAGPD

-476 VQLSAYSS
+476 VQLSTYAN
-484 LITSEEDK
+484 LITSDEDK
-492 RKLLMAQCAIEN
+492 RKLLMAECAIEN

-510 GFVNSLQPQPTQGEI
+510 NFAKTLQPMPSQGEL
-525 QAQQMVEQANMEI
+525 QAQQMLEQANTEI
-538 KSRDA
+538 KNRDA
-543 QLLELQKQ
+543 QILELQKQ
-551 LNDLQLQQQLQAYS
+551 LNDIQLQQQLQAYS
-565 VEQQILLNN
+565 TEQQILLNN
-574 QKFEHDKEMKLLD
+574 QKFEHEKEMKLLD
-587 AQLTANDPAEMVKTK
+587 AQIAAGNPAEMAKTQ

-624 KALNQGV
+624 KAMNQGVI